1 MRGVVQRIVGGCE
14 ASPRQAMSGTVRVD
28 GANALT
34 ELHRL
39 WGVAYT
45 YMYTLILPY
54 RYSPIPSLP
63 HTLPYCHSPILPFS
77 HTVILPYCHSSILS
91 FFHTVIPPYFHSSIL
106 SFSHTA
112 IHVPCCL
119 FHSGCA
125 HSSSSAGA
133 SSDEPSSPLPQSSSA
148 VREDVREGVRR
159 GEGVSRGEGERGRV
173 REGE

>member
-1 MRGVVQRIVGGCE
+1 MLLKEEVGLVPVGGRVRGVVQRIVGGCE
-14 ASPRQAMSGTVRVD
+14 ASPRQAVSGAVRVD

-63 HTLPYCHSPILPFS
+63 HTLPYFHSPILPFS

-91 FFHTVIPPYFHSSIL
+91 FSHTVIPPYFHSSIL
-106 SFSHTA
+106 SFLHTV
-112 IHVPCCL
+112 ILPYCHTCTLLSIPFRMRSL
-119 FHSGCA
+119 FKFCRSF
-125 HSSSSAGA
+125 
-133 SSDEPSSPLPQSSSA
+133 Q
-148 VREDVREGVRR
+148 
-159 GEGVSRGEGERGRV
+159 
-173 REGE
+173 